1 MGKQA
6 VERVIRMIYLIQRIM
21 GREDSINQDLLYKD
35 QYVGVIP
42 RSIKYLWSVMGSKN
56 EKFFVK
62 VSFLEIYNEQ
72 IRDLLNSNSG
82 SLQVRWNAKQGFFV
96 EDLLVVDCTKPE
108 DVVEI
113 LLEGH
118 KNRKIGS
125 HELNKDSSRSHSI
138 LTVYIISEVS
148 CN

>member
-1 MGKQA
+1 
-6 VERVIRMIYLIQRIM
+6 M

-35 QYVGVIP
+35 QFVGLIP
-42 RSIKYLWSVMGSKN
+42 RSIKYLWNVMANKH
-56 EKFFVK
+56 EKYYVK

-72 IRDLLNSNSG
+72 IRDLLNPNSG
-82 SLQVRWNAKQGFFV
+82 SLQVRWTAKQGFFV

-108 DVVEI
+108 DVVEV

-138 LTVYIISEVS
+138 MTLYIISEVD
-148 CN
+148 CFHF

>member
-1 MGKQA
+1 VTVFAYGQTGSGKS
-6 VERVIRMIYLIQRIM
+6 YTIM
-21 GREDSINQDLLYKD
+21 GREDSITQDLLYKD
-35 QYVGVIP
+35 QFVGVIP
-42 RSIKYLWSVMGSKN
+42 RSIKYLWNVMGQKH
-56 EKFFVK
+56 EKYYVK

-72 IRDLLNSNSG
+72 IRDLLNATSG

-108 DVVEI
+108 DVVEV

-148 CN
+148 VP